1 MAFACDPVR
10 SNPITVDTTDI
21 RRLSQPAFLSTALI
35 DFILQRSLNPTQV
48 KDFIFA
54 TSNCKMYFDMENTKV
69 DSPLNANSVAKARQ
83 RYRQYSSNPFR
94 LVAANCNG
102 THFFVIDV
110 TFDIRH
116 PKIFQRVVVYDSW
129 LPLSSPI
136 QKIDKD
142 DRPADCLRQ
151 LQLFLS
157 QYCFYD
163 HPQNKI
169 LQTDPMYILKE
180 AYFAACPQQRN
191 DPHCG
196 IFAVANILH
205 LVHGIPI
212 DTDIYNIDH
221 VKTFRAEL
229 HELLTNEHTTGLT
242 PEVARNFFPMLQMQL
257 HNNRDSPAV
266 AVAPTATSTSSEKQE
281 PNQLRMTINHE
292 TAVQRSLS
300 PSSLSPSPPSF
311 EDHQFRRMFIANDTT
326 YANYEQIAELVEQYQ
341 ILSGFRL
348 AIRRVQF
355 GGKLYFCA
363 SHRDCCFRAK
373 FGKVFKSDFLKLK
386 PSYSK
391 PFHSGELLTTTADG
405 RAPKSRAS
413 VKVRPVV
420 DTVAMVKHDKPQ
432 ARDIMKAAANT
443 EGIQATYQQSY
454 RAIQKANSENFML
467 HQSSFQLLLPY
478 LQRFHDSNP
487 GSKTVAVRDDNN
499 NIQKIFICPGIMDHS
514 IKFVRPVMSLDA
526 AHLKGEWKGM
536 LYTASVKSACD
547 ELYLVAFALM
557 SDNENASSW
566 RWFLENLSSALPT
579 LSSDH
584 PHPQVQHKL
593 FTFVSDRQKG
603 LIEALSDVFPS
614 NHSTYCAVHIARNV
628 ERAFGKKAAK
638 YVFPLAKSFGSV
650 YSHALLDKVTPNCR
664 QYLNAIP
671 ASQWRSD
678 AWIADPSLPPRYG
691 IRTSNMSESMNS
703 MFLKAREG
711 SWLFTVNNIVTT
723 MYQRISQLREIKK
736 GNTGVVDK
744 VKAIISHRW
753 QNCAG
758 FKVVNLEDRATRF
771 VVTRLTQ
778 SASEEAVFYNV
789 DVENRFCECGEWQ
802 DNGFPCIDAIAYF
815 RLHKQMGVDNILSE
829 EVNKYYTYDNELA
842 LLERNIQPVCIQ
854 VLSKDGVT
862 LPPNG
867 YLKRS
872 TGRPKTKRLRTR
884 SPYKC
889 GSEMSKRKC
898 KLCHKTGHNSR
909 TCAQRQAL
917 AVKNEDRNS
926 IPDMPSLE

>member
-10 SNPITVDTTDI
+10 SKPITVDTSDI
-21 RRLSQPAFLSTALI
+21 RRLSQPAFLSTGLI
-35 DFILQRSLNPTQV
+35 DFMLQHSLNPNQV

-54 TSNCKMYFDMENTKV
+54 TSNCQMYFDMENTKV
-69 DSPLNANSVAKARQ
+69 DSPLNANSVAKTRQ
-83 RYRQYSSNPFR
+83 RHHQYSSTRFR

-102 THFFVIDV
+102 VHFYVIDV
-110 TFDIRH
+110 TFDIGH
-116 PKIFQRVVVYDSW
+116 PKIFERVIVYDSKHEHK
-129 LPLSSPI
+129 SPI
-136 QKIDKD
+136 EKIYKN
-142 DRPADCLRQ
+142 DRPACCLRQ

-169 LQTDPMYILKE
+169 LQTDPLYILKE
-180 AYFAACPQQRN
+180 AYFVACPQQQN
-191 DPHCG
+191 DHDCG

-212 DTDIYNIDH
+212 DSDTYNIDQI
-221 VKTFRAEL
+221 KTFRAEL
-229 HELLTNEHTTGLT
+229 HELLTNQPSTALT
-242 PEVARNFFPMLQMQL
+242 PEFARNFFPMLQMQL
-257 HNNRDSPAV
+257 PNNRDSPAV
-266 AVAPTATSTSSEKQE
+266 SVAPTVPLTSSEKQE
-281 PNQLRMTINHE
+281 QNQLCLTINEE
-292 TAVQRSLS
+292 TMVQR
-300 PSSLSPSPPSF
+300 SLSPSPPSF
-311 EDHQFRRMFIANDTT
+311 EDHQFRRMFMENDTT
-326 YANYEQIAELVEQYQ
+326 YANHEEITELVEQYQ

-348 AIRRVQF
+348 AIRRVQS
-355 GGKLYFCA
+355 GGKMYFCA

-373 FGKVFKSDFLKLK
+373 FGKVFKTDFLKLK
-386 PSYSK
+386 PNYSK
-391 PFHSGELLTTTADG
+391 PFHCGELVTTTADG

-413 VKVRPVV
+413 VKVGPVV

-443 EGIQATYQQSY
+443 QGFQATYQQSY
-454 RAIQKANSENFML
+454 RAIQKANSQNFML

-478 LQRFHDSNP
+478 LQRFDDSNP
-487 GSKTVAVRDDNN
+487 GSKTVAVRDDDN
-499 NIQKIFICPGIMDHS
+499 NIQKIFLCPSIMDHA

-526 AHLKGEWKGM
+526 AHLKSEWKGI
-536 LYTASVKSACD
+536 LYTASVKTACD

-557 SDNENASSW
+557 HDNENASSW
-566 RWFLENLSSALPT
+566 RWFLENLNSALPT

-584 PHPQVQHKL
+584 PHPSVRHKL

-603 LIEALSDVFPS
+603 LIEALNDVFPL

-628 ERAFGKKAAK
+628 EKTFGKNAAK

-650 YSHALLDKVTPNCR
+650 YSHALLEKVTPNCR

-723 MYQRISQLREIKK
+723 MYQRISQLREMKK
-736 GNTGVVDK
+736 GNTGVIGK
-744 VKAIISHRW
+744 VKAIISRRW

-758 FKVVNLEDRATRF
+758 FKVVNLEERATRF

-815 RLHKQMGVDNILSE
+815 RLHKQMGVDNILAE

-872 TGRPKTKRLRTR
+872 AGRPKNKRLRAR
-884 SPYKC
+884 SQGTCEPEKSKKKC
-889 GSEMSKRKC
+889 S
-898 KLCHKTGHNSR
+898 LCHKPGHNSR
-909 TCAQRQAL
+909 TCARRQAL
-917 AVKNEDRNS
+917 AVKNADRNN
-926 IPDMPSLE
+926 IPEMASLE